1 MITPQLTSA
10 KNASIIAMTAAL
22 YAVFF
27 YVSSIVSL
35 SGFTLLYLPVIL
47 LGVFPIWFGWNG
59 LAGSMIGAFIGGALI
74 EGYGLLGIFEVV
86 TAIIIFLP
94 NWVLLPKDS
103 FKFGPKNLVLPIAV
117 YGVSLFLG
125 TAYILWQYSIIP
137 MLWDLTF
144 AETLLLP
151 EFAVNFVI
159 MAIICPIL
167 YRVVTPRIR
176 SWGIYSGTF
185 FEWQNRR
192 RAKMYRKYF

>member
-1 MITPQLTSA
+1 MITPQLSSA
-10 KNASIIAMTAAL
+10 KNVSIIAMTAAL

-59 LAGSMIGAFIGGALI
+59 LAGSMIGAFIGGAVV
-74 EGYGLLGIFEVV
+74 EGFGLLGIFEVV

-103 FKFGPKNLVLPIAV
+103 FKGGVKNLALPIAV
-117 YGVSLFLG
+117 YGVTLFVG

-137 MLWDLTF
+137 KLWDLSL
-144 AETLLLP
+144 AQTLLLP

-167 YRVVTPRIR
+167 YRVITPRLR
-176 SWGIYSGTF
+176 TWGIYSGNF
-185 FEWQNRR
+185 FEWRSRR
-192 RAKMYRKYF
+192 KQKP